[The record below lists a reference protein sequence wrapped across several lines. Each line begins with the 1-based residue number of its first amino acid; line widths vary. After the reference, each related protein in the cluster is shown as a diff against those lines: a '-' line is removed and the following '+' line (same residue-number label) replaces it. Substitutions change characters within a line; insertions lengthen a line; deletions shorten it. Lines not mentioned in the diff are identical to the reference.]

1 VGGVALGLHKRKSHL
16 SGFLREKY
24 PHYANGNAFRRARPC
39 ACAARGLASFGL
51 CTLSVS
57 CVCVCEVKTG
67 RHSTAALM

>member
-1 VGGVALGLHKRKSHL
+1 VGGIALGLHKRKSHL

-24 PHYANGNAFRRARPC
+24 PHYANGKARSDARARALNRAP
-39 ACAARGLASFGL
+39 APRGLASFGL

-67 RHSTAALM
+67 